1 MSFTSL
7 GLAPELVRA
16 VTELGYTEPT
26 PIQLQAI
33 PYVLSGADL
42 LAGAQTGTGKT
53 AGFVLPMLQRL
64 TTIARPAA
72 LRSGPPPVRAL
83 ILTPTRELAAQ
94 VHESVRGYGKYVKVS
109 SAVIFGGVNIN
120 PQISALRAGV
130 DILVSTPG
138 RLLDHVQQ
146 RTVDLSQVEILVLDE
161 ADRMLD
167 MGFIP
172 DVKRVLALLPK
183 QRQSLL
189 YSATFS
195 DEIKLLAERMLNQ
208 PKSIE
213 VARRNAPAEA
223 VEQSV
228 VMVPKGH
235 KRALLAHLIR
245 EKQWFQVLVFT
256 RTKHGANRLAEQ
268 LNKENIPAM
277 AIHGN
282 KSQNARTQALK
293 QFKSGELQV
302 LVATDIAARGIDI
315 HELPQ
320 VVNFELPNVAEDY
333 VHRIGRTGRAGAAGQ
348 ALSLVDPSER
358 ADLKGIERLIKRD
371 LPVLQVPGF
380 DMASLPVLPDT
391 INAWDHEARP
401 SRGRSGQGQGR
412 GQGQGQ
418 RSSAGASSRPA
429 QAARPSTAARSPQP
443 GRSAEPGAY
452 ASAPNAGRPA
462 SNAARPANHSPR
474 AANPGSSGN
483 GARPS
488 GNVPRPSGNAPRPS
502 GMVQRF
508 GAARTAPTGVR
519 TSEGYPLKGR

>member
-1 MSFTSL
+1 MTFASL
-7 GLAPELVRA
+7 GLVPELVRA
-16 VTELGYTEPT
+16 VEELGYTQPT
-26 PIQLQAI
+26 PVQSQAI
-33 PYVLSGADL
+33 PLVLEGHDL

-53 AGFVLPMLQRL
+53 AGFSLPLLQRL
-64 TTIARPAA
+64 KQLAAPAGA
-72 LRSGPPPVRAL
+72 GRLKPIRAL

-94 VHESVRGYGKYVKVS
+94 VHDSIRGYGKYMGFR

-120 PQISALRAGV
+120 PQISALRDGL
-130 DILVSTPG
+130 DILVATPG

-146 RTVDLSQVEILVLDE
+146 KTVDLSQVQILVLDE

-172 DVKRVLALLPK
+172 DVKRILALLPK

-189 YSATFS
+189 YSATFA
-195 DEIKLLAERMLNQ
+195 DEIKALAQRMLNA
-208 PKSIE
+208 PKEVE

-228 VMVPKGH
+228 VFVPKGH

-245 EKQWFQVLVFT
+245 QKQWFQVLVFT

-268 LNKENIPAM
+268 LNKENIKSM

-293 QFKSGELQV
+293 QFKGGELQV

-348 ALSLVDPSER
+348 ALSLVDQDER
-358 ADLKGIERLIKRD
+358 ADLKGIERLIKR
-371 LPVLQVPGF
+371 
-380 DMASLPVLPDT
+380 SLPVLSVEGFDPAKLPPAPDT
-391 INAWDHEARP
+391 INAWDQPAGGRAH
-401 SRGRSGQGQGR
+401 RGAPR
-412 GQGQGQ
+412 
-418 RSSAGASSRPA
+418 
-429 QAARPSTAARSPQP
+429 STAARPKQAKPQ
-443 GRSAEPGAY
+443 GA
-452 ASAPNAGRPA
+452 RPA
-462 SNAARPANHSPR
+462 SSQANAPRQAAQRP
-474 AANPGSSGN
+474 PGTRPS

-488 GNVPRPSGNAPRPS
+488 GPRPEASRSGVVPGPARPAEPARSASARAPAQPS
-502 GMVQRF
+502 GPARRNDGF
-508 GAARTAPTGVR
+508 GRRALPASPTGMR
-519 TSEGYPLKGR
+519 MSEGYPLKSR